1 MSDQDFAAYILSESP
16 FERKKGLDYLYR
28 VCLPKVLAFVKKNSG
43 TEEEAKD
50 IFQDAITILYKHLL
64 DKRFRGESSMSSYTF
79 AIARN
84 LWFMQ
89 LRKKKV
95 TISTDDFEIGIVERN
110 DEINI
115 GLIHKLVD
123 QIGEVCKSLL
133 ISFYHH
139 AKSMKEIAHM
149 FGLGS
154 EQAAKTKKLRCM
166 KKLSTVVAEY
176 KMRPDDFYL

>member
-1 MSDQDFAAYILSESP
+1 MSDQNYASHILSESP
-16 FERKKGLDYLYR
+16 FERKKGLNHLYET
-28 VCLPKVLAFVKKNSG
+28 CLPKVLTFVKKNSG
-43 TEEEAKD
+43 TEEEARD

-64 DKRFRGESSMSSYTF
+64 EQRFRGESSLSSYTF

-95 TISTDDFEIGIVERN
+95 TVSTDDLEVGIVEKQ
-110 DEINI
+110 DELNI

-133 ISFYHH
+133 VSFYHQ

-166 KKLSTVVAEY
+166 KKLNAVVVEY
-176 KMRPDDFYL
+176 KLKQDDFYL